1 MVLRDQT
8 FKQGVVSISSIQ
20 KMAVAVAGNGSTIF
34 DGTRLVFGK
43 NNTSYVGVSKNSRSS
58 PKSSILI
65 GFSIINHPFWG
76 SPIFGNTH
84 VNAFE
89 LTCLINQS
97 HKCLGVVILWTYIV
111 WLPENRVE
119 WIKISKCSCSSLTH
133 GKWNF
138 TGCPDLPSRVSRW
151 YMSLKNQESTYE
163 SACLT
168 KVLG

>member
-1 MVLRDQT
+1 MFFRKPFYEQSVSTVLRDQT
-8 FKQGVVSISSIQ
+8 SSIQ

-43 NNTSYVGVSKNSRSS
+43 KTTHPMWVFPKNSGSS

-65 GFSIINHPFWG
+65 GFSIIHHPFWG

-84 VNAFE
+84 VNALE

-111 WLPENRVE
+111 WLPENGVE
-119 WIKISKCSCSSLTH
+119 
-133 GKWNF
+133 
-138 TGCPDLPSRVSRW
+138 
-151 YMSLKNQESTYE
+151 
-163 SACLT
+163 
-168 KVLG
+168 